1 MLVIVGCEESQAICK
16 AFRERGHEAYSCD
29 IQPCSGFRPE
39 WHLQMDV
46 FKAIA
51 SRKWDQMIAN
61 PECRYLCWSGERWVK
76 SQPGRMQKRMD
87 ALDFFKRLY
96 DAPIDRVAIE
106 NSFSWFLRR
115 NFRWEDQLVHPFNFG
130 SPYRKSICLWKR
142 GLPDLVPTSD
152 LTDGKS
158 LVHSMWPCADRSKI
172 RSKTDPLVADAIA
185 EQWG

>member
-1 MLVIVGCEESQAICK
+1 MLVLVGCEESQAICK
-16 AFRERGHEAYSCD
+16 AFRELGHESYSCD

-51 SRKWDQMIAN
+51 SRNWDMMVAN

-76 SQPGRMQKRMD
+76 SQPGRLQKRMD

-96 DAPIDRVAIE
+96 DAPIDRVALE

-115 NFRWEDQLVHPFNFG
+115 NYRWEDQLVHPFHFG
-130 SPYRKSICLWKR
+130 SSRRGSFITSLLDVPRLPGVSVLNAVSRLRSILGKR
-142 GLPDLVPTSD
+142 QRAQKFVL
-152 LTDGKS
+152 
-158 LVHSMWPCADRSKI
+158 H
-172 RSKTDPLVADAIA
+172 
-185 EQWG
+185 